1 MDAELLT
8 QQKLALREQ
17 LQQGTISIGDATRA
31 MRKMTGLNQ
40 KDYANKVL
48 GISPRVL
55 VNIELNRGNPTLDTL
70 NKIGKPFG
78 YQVNFIPIN
87 RMGK

>member
-8 QQKLALREQ
+8 KQKLALREH
-17 LQQGTISIGDATRA
+17 LQQGTISLGEATRA

-40 KDYANKVL
+40 KDYAKKVL
-48 GISPRVL
+48 GISPTVL
-55 VNIELNRGNPTLDTL
+55 VNIELDRGNPTLETL

-78 YQVNFIPIN
+78 YQISFRPIN
-87 RMGK
+87 RLG